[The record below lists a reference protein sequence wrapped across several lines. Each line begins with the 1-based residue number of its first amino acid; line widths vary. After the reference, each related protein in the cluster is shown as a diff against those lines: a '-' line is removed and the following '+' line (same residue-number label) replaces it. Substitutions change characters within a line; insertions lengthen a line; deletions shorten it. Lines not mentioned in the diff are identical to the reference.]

1 MDGIN
6 SKSAWELT
14 QRLVKVNFDN
24 RIAARGR
31 KPDWIAE
38 LDFGNPISGPL
49 NFAMKSLNPKRANSR
64 DIDIIERK

>member
-38 LDFGNPISGPL
+38 LDFGNPISGL
-49 NFAMKSLNPKRANSR
+49 DYDSNPMTTTEFCNEIFKP
-64 DIDIIERK
+64 KVCQ

>member
-24 RIAARGR
+24 RIAGRGR
-31 KPDWIAE
+31 KPDWIAR
-38 LDFGNPISGPL
+38 LNFGNPISGL
-49 NFAMKSLNPKRANSR
+49 DYDSNPMTTTEFCNEIFKP
-64 DIDIIERK
+64 KVCQ